1 MGQKRSKDSESQR
14 CAAQR
19 RVPVDTRRGNF
30 LSHIYAVWP
39 HLALRDI
46 HTPVCPDG
54 LAGTQSLRLRPAR
67 NRSLVNVRAYSLHL
81 QKSRIACAR
90 VARECGVTNSTC
102 EVLSSRDD
110 VVPTLI
116 SEVSDSGSQVV
127 SMVRDSPTLCAEK
140 FVVWRRRL

>member
-19 RVPVDTRRGNF
+19 RVPVSTRTGNF
-30 LSHIYAVWP
+30 RSQIYAIGP

-46 HTPVCPDG
+46 HTPGWPDG
-54 LAGTQSLRLRPAR
+54 LVGTQSLRLRPAR
-67 NRSLVNVRAYSLHL
+67 NRSLVDVRAYGLHL
-81 QKSRIACAR
+81 QKAWSACAR
-90 VARECGVTNSTC
+90 VAREFGATNPTC

-110 VVPTLI
+110 VIPTLI